1 MIEQA
6 ATLSASLPPLVLQ
19 AIRLADTLT
28 TGGHGHQRVG
38 VGESF
43 FAYRPYSAQENA
55 ANIDWRASARMPE
68 PVVREREHE
77 TPQTLYL
84 WVDNS
89 SSMDYRSKD
98 SFLTKGE
105 AARLLTLSLAAML
118 FKGNENVG
126 TLDGQVKPTNA
137 ASQLVRF
144 YDAFVNAQ
152 PLNLPALSTA
162 KTRAHVLL
170 VGDLLPQTDETTA
183 WLQKHLGN
191 GVTLSFVE
199 VCDVAEETFRFTGPT
214 RFRGLEKRDGSLE
227 FLAPEE
233 VRQEYL
239 NRRGG
244 FRDILKDQAKRSGG
258 HYFTYRTDTD
268 IEDLLLQLHQ
278 YLGQPRAR

>member
-6 ATLSASLPPLVLQ
+6 AILSSSLPPLVLQ

-28 TGGHGHQRVG
+28 TGGHGHQRAG

-43 FAYRPYSAQENA
+43 FAYRPYGAQENA
-55 ANIDWRASARMPE
+55 ASIDWRASARMPH

-89 SSMDYRSKD
+89 PSMDYRSKNE
-98 SFLTKGE
+98 FLTKGE
-105 AARLLTLSLAAML
+105 AARLLSLSLAAML

-126 TLDGQVKPTNA
+126 TLDGQVRPTNA

-144 YDAFVNAQ
+144 YDAFANAEG
-152 PLNLPALSTA
+152 LNLPSLSTA
-162 KTRAHVLL
+162 NTRAHVLM
-170 VGDLLPQTDETTA
+170 VGDLLPQADETTA
-183 WLQKHLGN
+183 WLEKHLNN

-199 VCDVAEETFRFTGPT
+199 VSDVAEDTFRFTGPT

-227 FLAPEE
+227 FLAPQE

-239 NRRGG
+239 KRRGG

-258 HYFTYRTDTD
+258 HYFAYRTDTD
-268 IEDLLLQLHQ
+268 IEDLLLQLYQ

>member
-6 ATLSASLPPLVLQ
+6 ASLSSSLPPLVLQ
-19 AIRLADTLT
+19 ALRLAETLT
-28 TGGHGHQRVG
+28 TSGHGHQRAG
-38 VGESF
+38 IGDSF

-55 ANIDWRASARMPE
+55 ASIDWRASARMPA

-89 SSMDYRSKD
+89 PSMDYRSKD
-98 SFLTKGE
+98 DYPTKGE
-105 AARLLTLSLAAML
+105 AARLLALSLAAML

-144 YDAFVNAQ
+144 YDAFSNAE
-152 PLNLPALSTA
+152 PLNLPQLSNA
-162 KTRAHVLL
+162 SSRAHVLM
-170 VGDLLPQTDETTA
+170 VGDLLPQADETTA
-183 WLQKHLGN
+183 WLQKHLRSGM
-191 GVTLSFVE
+191 TLSFIE
-199 VCDVAEETFRFTGPT
+199 VCDVVEDTFRFEGPT

-227 FLAPEE
+227 FLAPQD
-233 VRQEYL
+233 VRQQYL
-239 NRRGG
+239 KRRSS

-268 IEDLLLQLHQ
+268 IEDILLQLYQ
-278 YLGQPRAR
+278 YLGQPRG